1 MDCWRVCDDAVKAR
15 NADVARKLAHLIP
28 NPSPFAGRVG
38 LIHGVAPKSILM
50 MVGEPQCR
58 MMSIFSRSA

>member
-1 MDCWRVCDDAVKAR
+1 MNCWRVCDDAVKAR

-28 NPSPFAGRVG
+28 NPSTFAGKVA

-50 MVGEPQCR
+50 MVGEPQCKNVNL
-58 MMSIFSRSA
+58 